1 MNTNTNILLLNSR
14 KKVRRKTN
22 GQVDI
27 CESSPDELPLTDGS
41 GFTRGLGPGTR
52 GLGHK

>member
-41 GFTRGLGPGTR
+41 EVRDRGPGERRKER
-52 GLGHK
+52 G